1 VADPIELERLV
12 ADIDRRVDGDELAR
26 LAEAKQVSRSMQANA
41 ESLVDHFVRGARDAR
56 RTWAEIAA
64 VLGVS
69 KQAAQQRSF
78 RRSLH
83 TVRASMGR
91 QVKSGVPFG
100 KAARR
105 LTNRADQEA
114 RRLGHDYVGCE
125 HLFLALV
132 ADAEGR
138 PLLERAGLPV
148 EQVEEHLRELA
159 KSWSGPG
166 DGVRSPTPRLERV
179 LDLASQWAHVTETT
193 EVGVEE
199 LLLAVLDSREASGV
213 IEFALVKK
221 GGTSSMLLGTTLQSD
236 LLRH

>member
-1 VADPIELERLV
+1 VADPTNVERLV
-12 ADIDRRVDGDELAR
+12 ADIHRRIDGDELAR
-26 LAEAKQVSRSMQANA
+26 LAEAKQLSRSIAA
-41 ESLVDHFVRGARDAR
+41 HADSLVDHFVRGARDAG

-91 QVKSGVPFG
+91 QARSGVPFD

-105 LTNRADQEA
+105 VTNRADREA
-114 RRLGHDYVGCE
+114 RALGHDYVGCE
-125 HLFLALV
+125 HLFLALL
-132 ADAEGR
+132 ADPKGR
-138 PLLERAGLPV
+138 SVLEKAALPV

-159 KSWSGPG
+159 KSWSGLG

-179 LDLASQWAHVTETT
+179 LDLASQWAHVTEAT

-199 LLLAVLDSREASGV
+199 LLLAILDSRDASGV
-213 IEFALVKK
+213 IESALVKK
-221 GGTSSMLLGTTLQSD
+221 GGTSSMLLGMSLQRD
-236 LLRH
+236 LLHP